1 MAELSELER
10 ILNLPDLALEQLWNL
25 MDDEKD
31 QTLKFLIAIFRSDD
45 YEYTE
50 EDNNCEN
57 DEDLSYNSTKFQRF
71 INPDT
76 AYARIKLNE
85 DLTSW
90 FMRCALN
97 PGYQSSD
104 LLAHMP
110 KLLDEYVTYIRDYDV
125 LSDRFEEQLLKIIPD
140 HDPRDCTA
148 CDKKQK
154 KGQEFMHIIQPFFH
168 EIRRIIEPDE
178 NIDDG
183 ARRFEDEVGDTFE
196 NILWCCPGYFDSV
209 AVAFLKFFR
218 KKIELSDSFES
229 REFWVGSFE
238 EAMYSLRYNV
248 KRGQEWA
255 GTQRLYGEKVF
266 KISPG
271 KDVIRAS
278 SVLKKIIEN
287 LRLFEPWEHHLV
299 EKIAKKKVSKDTWVE
314 NNKDSK
320 KIVFKPWTAEETK
333 MFEEIEDVRL
343 KIAKLPPRRHYIA
356 SEGSVQWLIEE
367 KQDVIAMTG
376 KLKEHHDI
384 EKTRRNRTKS
394 SCY

>member
-1 MAELSELER
+1 MAELSELDR

-110 KLLDEYVTYIRDYDV
+110 KLLVEYVTYIRDYDV

-140 HDPRDCTA
+140 HDPRDCTE

-154 KGQEFMHIIQPFFH
+154 KCHEFMHIIQPFFH

-229 REFWVGSFE
+229 REFWLGSFE

-248 KRGQEWA
+248 K
-255 GTQRLYGEKVF
+255 
-266 KISPG
+266 
-271 KDVIRAS
+271 
-278 SVLKKIIEN
+278 
-287 LRLFEPWEHHLV
+287 
-299 EKIAKKKVSKDTWVE
+299 IAKKNVSKNTWVE
-314 NNKDSK
+314 NNKDPK